1 MFEIF
6 KDDFYRN
13 TGEKFK
19 LTPKNILRFMAMH
32 NIRYICCLR
41 ILTDKRL
48 KIIHPIVKLYRFS
61 LSRKYG
67 IEILPG
73 TKIGQGFRMGH
84 PYNITVAP
92 TTIIGNN
99 VNINKGATIG
109 ISCVKN
115 RGVGAPVIGDKVQ
128 IGINSTVV
136 GKIKIGDDVVIA
148 PNTFVNEDVP
158 SHSIVIGNPCK
169 IIH

>member
-1 MFEIF
+1 M
-6 KDDFYRN
+6 
-13 TGEKFK
+13 
-19 LTPKNILRFMAMH
+19 
-32 NIRYICCLR
+32 
-41 ILTDKRL
+41 
-48 KIIHPIVKLYRFS
+48 
-61 LSRKYG
+61 
-67 IEILPG
+67 
-73 TKIGQGFRMGH
+73 
-84 PYNITVAP
+84 
-92 TTIIGNN
+92 
-99 VNINKGATIG
+99 NINKGATIG

-169 IIH
+169 IIHKDNASEKLVRNIVNI